1 MPITAITYNIK
12 PDCEDEIAEIFEN
25 YKRPASPN
33 VRGDDGSDVAKIL
46 GTAVFIKNDT
56 MVRIISYEGDL
67 DAVARFMA
75 AQPGVQEFERRIVPF
90 LSRPR
95 ETETVDGFVRTF
107 GDSTM
112 RCISALGLVAG
123 PVADPVAGTA
133 GR

>member
-12 PDCEDEIAEIFEN
+12 PDCEDKIAEIFQN
-25 YKRPASPN
+25 YQRPASPD
-33 VRGDDGSDVAKIL
+33 VRGDDGSQVAKIL

-75 AQPGVQEFERRIVPF
+75 AQPGVREFERKIVPF
-90 LSRPR
+90 LSKPR
-95 ETETVDGFVRTF
+95 DTGTVDGFVQTF

-112 RCISALGLVAG
+112 RCISALGQL
-123 PVADPVAGTA
+123 A